1 MNDTLYIQQGD
12 SIWLAGPLGLASYEW
27 MAEGVA
33 LGCFNCQQ
41 VQVAPEGTSSYTL
54 VVENAA
60 GCLDTLSYRV
70 VVYPPCFEQLK
81 VPNAFS
87 PDGDGINDVFQ
98 IVPFEGLEKV
108 RSLQVYNRWGQKI
121 YQSTAVPSWDGMV
134 GGKPAPVDVYLFILE
149 VECNGVVLQLP
160 QREVS
165 LIR

>member
-1 MNDTLYIQQGD
+1 
-12 SIWLAGPLGLASYEW
+12 
-27 MAEGVA
+27 
-33 LGCFNCQQ
+33 
-41 VQVAPEGTSSYTL
+41 
-54 VVENAA
+54 
-60 GCLDTLSYRV
+60 
-70 VVYPPCFEQLK
+70 VYPPCFEQLK